1 VFFSDAVFA
10 IAITLLVIDIRMP
23 EGAAI
28 ADGHDLA
35 AALWSL
41 LPQFLGFLVSF
52 VVIGSFWISHH
63 RMFRLVRTMDGTLL
77 FLDLLFLLFVAFIP
91 FPTAILGR
99 YVFIPLSE
107 ALYAGWVAAAGFAKL
122 GIWLHVVRRGLAIDG
137 ISTAEARLTTARNT
151 LPAVLFAVSIPL
163 AWVHWLA
170 PIVVWVSARTVANLA
185 CRVLASR
192 AA

>member
-1 VFFSDAVFA
+1 MFFSDAVFA
-10 IAITLLVIDIRMP
+10 IAITLLVIDIRLP

-28 ADGHDLA
+28 ANGRDLA
-35 AALWSL
+35 AQIWSL

-63 RMFRLVRTMDGTLL
+63 RMFRLVRALDGALL

-107 ALYAGWVAAAGFAKL
+107 AIYAGWVAAAGFAKL
-122 GIWLHVVRRGLAIDG
+122 GIWLHVARRGLAVEGIDA
-137 ISTAEARLTTARNT
+137 AEVRLMTVRNT
-151 LPAVLFAVSIPL
+151 MPAVLFALSIPL

-170 PIVVWVSARTVANLA
+170 PIAVWISARSVAN
-185 CRVLASR
+185 VASR
-192 AA
+192 SLVRRAS